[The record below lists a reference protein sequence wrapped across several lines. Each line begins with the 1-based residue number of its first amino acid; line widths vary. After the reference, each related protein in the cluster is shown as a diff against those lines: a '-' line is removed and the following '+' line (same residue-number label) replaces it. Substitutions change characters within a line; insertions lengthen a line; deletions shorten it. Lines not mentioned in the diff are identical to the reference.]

1 MNQQEFNN
9 LKIGDKV
16 VVARVVNPLA
26 GRYQGMMNPAN
37 YLGKQGSVEDLYS
50 TGYDNG
56 IEVLFEGG
64 TSWYFNIEDIDL
76 ITEKEQTMEKTK
88 TPHRHADIIKA
99 WADGEE
105 IEMRDRSGKWLYVTS
120 DCPSWLAEEYRIK
133 PKFEKRYKY
142 AFPGGGSE
150 WYISSWYYKDDTT
163 FTTKSGY
170 IGTVFEKIEASGKDF
185 QIN

>member
-1 MNQQEFNN
+1 MNRQEFNN

-16 VVARVVNPLA
+16 VVARVVNPNSDQYKDDL
-26 GRYQGMMNPAN
+26 NP
-37 YLGKQGSVEDLYS
+37 YHYIGKQGSVEDAYS
-50 TGYDNG
+50 EGCNNEG

-76 ITEKEQTMEKTK
+76 ITEKETNMQQTK

-105 IEMRDRSGKWLYVTS
+105 IEVRDRFGKWLDVTS
-120 DCPSWLAEEYRIK
+120 DCPSWLADEYRIK
-133 PKFEKRYKY
+133 PKFEKRYRY
-142 AFPGGGSE
+142 AFERGCWFVASN
-150 WYISSWYYKDDTT
+150 YYKDDSD
-163 FTTKSGY
+163 FLMNSGY